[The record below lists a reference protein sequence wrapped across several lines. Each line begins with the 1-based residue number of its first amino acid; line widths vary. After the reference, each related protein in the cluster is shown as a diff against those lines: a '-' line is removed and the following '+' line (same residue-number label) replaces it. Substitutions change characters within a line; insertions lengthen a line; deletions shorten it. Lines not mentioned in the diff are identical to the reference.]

1 MQTTVVIKSQRLSGM
16 VYISDMGYLIFMR
29 LLNYSIK
36 VSACFLCQD
45 FPFGFYENLHPSG
58 CIFIKNL
65 AFKKTGL
72 IFLATE

>member
-1 MQTTVVIKSQRLSGM
+1 MQTITGVKKCRTFSGM

-36 VSACFLCQD
+36 VSACFFRQD

-58 CIFIKNL
+58 MYFHKKSCL
-65 AFKKTGL
+65 KKTCL
-72 IFLATE
+72 IF

>member
-1 MQTTVVIKSQRLSGM
+1 MQTVTVVIKSRRLPGM
-16 VYISDMGYLIFMR
+16 AYISDIGYLVFMR

-36 VSACFLCQD
+36 VSACFLLQD
-45 FPFGFYENLHPSG
+45 FPCGFYENLHPAG

-72 IFLATE
+72 IF